1 MQGFDPDLKLALFKA
16 KLYKKLD
23 KVSDDLIASCK
34 WELNK
39 AVVIPKSPK
48 AYRKLVLATLDI
60 QEDQLLRLVV
70 EDIKKRSKQIK
81 KSRPPK
87 RKVSEDL
94 TPKKINRKVSSE
106 PATFKSFNR

>member
-1 MQGFDPDLKLALFKA
+1 MQGFDPGLKLALLKA

-48 AYRKLVLATLDI
+48 AYRKLVLSTLDI

-70 EDIKKRSKQIK
+70 EDIKKRSRQIRK
-81 KSRPPK
+81 KYPK
-87 RKVSEDL
+87 RKVSED
-94 TPKKINRKVSSE
+94 
-106 PATFKSFNR
+106 